1 MCASPSNETAMHD
14 YKRPPTLYRYAPR
27 AELELAL
34 ANGQFRLVP
43 ANNCLTLSFSQAWD
57 PELFELLAPANSCL
71 VIHNTEEFGERLH
84 RAVQRTLP
92 SWAGID
98 GAVEYGTRAALGAAF
113 TKTADHAQERE
124 WQFAWR
130 AMAPQ
135 MSLNPVVVKIGSIEQ
150 FAELRDR
157 DTFIARH

>member
-1 MCASPSNETAMHD
+1 MHD
-14 YKRPPTLYRYAPR
+14 YQRPPTLYRYAPR
-27 AELELAL
+27 AELELSL
-34 ANGQFRLVP
+34 KLGQFRLVP

-57 PELFELLAPANSCL
+57 KTLFDAWDAADTCL

-84 RAVQRTLP
+84 RAVHRTLP

-98 GAVEYGTRAALGAAF
+98 GAVEYGARAALGAAF
-113 TKTADHAQERE
+113 TKTLSDAHERE

-135 MSLNPVVVKIGSIEQ
+135 LSLNPVVVKIGSIET
-150 FAELRDR
+150 FGELRER
-157 DTFIARH
+157 DSYSA

>member
-1 MCASPSNETAMHD
+1 MHD
-14 YKRPPTLYRYAPR
+14 YKRPPTLHRYAPR

-34 ANGQFRLVP
+34 HEGQFRLVP
-43 ANNCLTLSFSQAWD
+43 ANQCLTLSFSTVWD
-57 PELFELLAPANSCL
+57 KALFDLLAPADSCL
-71 VIHNTEEFGERLH
+71 IIHNTEEFGERLH

-98 GAVEYGTRAALGAAF
+98 GEVEYGVRAALGAAF
-113 TKTADHAQERE
+113 TKTGAEAHEHE

-130 AMAPQ
+130 PMSPQ
-135 MSLNPVVVKIGSIEQ
+135 TRMNPLTIKIGSIES

-157 DTFIARH
+157 ESYPA

>member
-1 MCASPSNETAMHD
+1 MHD
-14 YKRPPTLYRYAPR
+14 YKRPPTLHRHAPR

-34 ANGQFRLVP
+34 SLDQFRLVP
-43 ANNCLTLSFSQAWD
+43 ANNCLTLSFSQVWD
-57 PELFELLAPANSCL
+57 KALFEVHSADSCL

-98 GAVEYGTRAALGAAF
+98 GAVEYGVRAALGAAF
-113 TKTADHAQERE
+113 TKSSAEANEHE

-135 MSLNPVVVKIGSIEQ
+135 LSLNPVTIKIGSIEN
-150 FAELRDR
+150 FAELRDS
-157 DTFIARH
+157 ASYMA

>member
-1 MCASPSNETAMHD
+1 MHD
-14 YKRPPTLYRYAPR
+14 YQRPPTLYRYGVR
-27 AELELAL
+27 EDLELAL
-34 ANGQFRLVP
+34 TQGQFILTP
-43 ANNCLTLSFSQAWD
+43 ANSCLTLSLSKVWD
-57 PELFELLAPANSCL
+57 RKLFELFSSDSCL

-98 GAVEYGTRAALGAAF
+98 GAVEYGTRAALGVAF
-113 TKTADHAQERE
+113 TKTAAEAQEQE

-130 AMAPQ
+130 AMQAKL
-135 MSLNPVVVKIGSIEQ
+135 SLNPVLVKIGSLEN

-157 DTFIARH
+157 DTYLA

>member
-1 MCASPSNETAMHD
+1 MHD
-14 YKRPPTLYRYAPR
+14 YQRPPTLHRYAPR

-34 ANGQFRLVP
+34 TAGQFRLVP
-43 ANNCLTLSFSQAWD
+43 ANNCLTLSFSKAWD
-57 PELFELLAPANSCL
+57 KSLFDVLAPADCCL

-98 GAVEYGTRAALGAAF
+98 GAVEYGARAALGAAF
-113 TKTADHAQERE
+113 TKTLAEANEQE

-135 MSLNPVVVKIGSIEQ
+135 MSLNPVTVKIGSIES

-157 DTFIARH
+157 EFYAA

>member
-1 MCASPSNETAMHD
+1 MHD
-14 YKRPPTLYRYAPR
+14 YKRPPTLHRYGQR
-27 AELELAL
+27 SDLELAL
-34 ANGQFRLVP
+34 TLGQFRLVP

-57 PELFELLAPANSCL
+57 KARFEVFAPADCCL

-98 GAVEYGTRAALGAAF
+98 GAVEYGVRAALGAAF
-113 TKTADHAQERE
+113 TKSSAEAEERE

-135 MSLNPVVVKIGSIEQ
+135 LSLNPVTIKIGSIES
-150 FAELRDR
+150 FAELREPQSYPV
-157 DTFIARH
+157 

>member
-1 MCASPSNETAMHD
+1 MHD
-14 YKRPPTLYRYAPR
+14 YKRPPTLHRYAPR
-27 AELELAL
+27 AELELSLSA
-34 ANGQFRLVP
+34 GQFRLIP
-43 ANNCLTLSFSQAWD
+43 ANNCLTLSFSQVWD
-57 PELFELLAPANSCL
+57 KALFEVHSADSCL

-98 GAVEYGTRAALGAAF
+98 GAVEYGVRAALGAAF
-113 TKTADHAQERE
+113 TKSSAEANEHE

-135 MSLNPVVVKIGSIEQ
+135 LSLNPVTIKIGSIEN
-150 FAELRDR
+150 FAELRDS
-157 DTFIARH
+157 ASYMA

>member
-1 MCASPSNETAMHD
+1 MHD
-14 YKRPPTLYRYAPR
+14 YKRPPTLHRYAAR
-27 AELELAL
+27 AELQLAL
-34 ANGQFRLVP
+34 TAGQFRLVP
-43 ANNCLTLSFSQAWD
+43 ANNCLTLSFSTVWD
-57 PELFELLAPANSCL
+57 KALFDLLAPADCCL
-71 VIHNTEEFGERLH
+71 VIHNSEEFGERLH

-98 GAVEYGTRAALGAAF
+98 GAVEYGVRAALGAAF
-113 TKTADHAQERE
+113 TKTVAEAKEQE

-135 MSLNPVVVKIGSIEQ
+135 MSLNPVTIKIGSIEG

-157 DTFIARH
+157 EFYAA

>member
-1 MCASPSNETAMHD
+1 MHD
-14 YKRPPTLYRYAPR
+14 YQRPPTLYRYGVR
-27 AELELAL
+27 EDLELAL
-34 ANGQFRLVP
+34 TQGQFILTP
-43 ANNCLTLSFSQAWD
+43 ANSCLTLSLSKAWD
-57 PELFELLAPANSCL
+57 RKLFELFSSDSCL

-98 GAVEYGTRAALGAAF
+98 GAVEYGTRAALGVAF
-113 TKTADHAQERE
+113 TKTSAEAQEQE

-130 AMAPQ
+130 AMQAKL
-135 MSLNPVVVKIGSIEQ
+135 SLNPVLVKIGSLEN

-157 DTFIARH
+157 DTYLA